1 MNALTETRVGN
12 TENLRP
18 WKPGQSGN
26 PNGRPKGTRHKLGEE
41 FLQALQTDFTEHGA
55 EVIQEVREKHPDKY
69 LKVVA
74 SVIPQEVN
82 HTVES
87 YDGYSDDDLA
97 AEFLRVAG
105 ALQERAG
112 ISIGVAAPAGSGVGT
127 DQPLL
132 AADGDAEPEGRE
144 EPLG

>member
-1 MNALTETRVGN
+1 MNAQTVTTGAKQLD
-12 TENLRP
+12 P
-18 WKPGQSGN
+18 YKWQPGQSGN
-26 PNGRPKGTRHKLGEE
+26 PNGRPKGTRHKLGEA
-41 FLQALQTDFTEHGA
+41 FVQALQADFEQHGVA
-55 EVIQEVREKHPDKY
+55 AIKDVRENKPDAY

-97 AEFLRVAG
+97 AEFFRVAG

-112 ISIGVAAPAGSGVGT
+112 ISIGIAAPAGSPEGEDG
-127 DQPLL
+127 PLL
-132 AADGDAEPEGRE
+132 ASNGDAEPQGRE
-144 EPLG
+144 E